1 MYVVILEF
9 EILIVTNV
17 NNRLRLF
24 LINVFVLTICKL
36 TNRQKKLIILKFH
49 IFYTYLTIK
58 KILEVNKK
66 QNKNLKQIRIIYNL
80 TATWKLCKQN
90 KSN

>member
-1 MYVVILEF
+1 M
-9 EILIVTNV
+9 
-17 NNRLRLF
+17 
-24 LINVFVLTICKL
+24 
-36 TNRQKKLIILKFH
+36 KLIILKFH
-49 IFYTYLTIK
+49 IFYTYFTIK

-80 TATWKLCKQN
+80 TATGKLWKQN